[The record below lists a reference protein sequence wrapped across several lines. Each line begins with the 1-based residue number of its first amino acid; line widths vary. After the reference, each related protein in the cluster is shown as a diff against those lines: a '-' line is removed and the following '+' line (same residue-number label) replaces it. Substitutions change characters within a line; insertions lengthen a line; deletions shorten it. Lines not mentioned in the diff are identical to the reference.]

1 MEQFLTIPNP
11 LLEQMK
17 LTDYTKNNTIYFD
30 SEFDRESC
38 SVFCRQ
44 LKKLGEQELKKE
56 KEKRKHIKVI
66 ISSYGGNVLDYY
78 TCASLMEYY
87 QEKGLII
94 ETHCYGYAMSAG
106 AKLLILGSKG
116 HRYCTRYASILL
128 HQIQTGQWGSMTMQE
143 KIADVKQLE
152 RDWETLKTIIK
163 KHTKLSEQEIEDFTK
178 NNLDVYY
185 TPEEAVQK
193 GIVDNLI

>member
-1 MEQFLTIPNP
+1 MEQQLILQNP

-17 LTDYTKNNTIYFD
+17 ITDYTRYNTIYFD
-30 SEFDRESC
+30 EEFDRKSC
-38 SVFCRQ
+38 IFFCRQ
-44 LKKLGEQELKKE
+44 LKKLAEQELKKE
-56 KEKRKHIKVI
+56 KSKRQNIKVI
-66 ISSYGGNVLDYY
+66 ISSYGGNVLDFY

-87 QEKGLII
+87 QEKGIII

-116 HRYCTRYASILL
+116 HRYCTRYANILL

-143 KIADVKQLE
+143 KLADVKQLE
-152 RDWETLKTIIK
+152 RDWNTLKSIIK
-163 KHTKLSEQEIEDFTK
+163 KHTKLTEEEIEGFTK

-185 TPEEAVQK
+185 SPEEALNK
-193 GIVDNLI
+193 GLVDIII

>member
-1 MEQFLTIPNP
+1 MEQLLTLPNP
-11 LLEQMK
+11 LMEQMK
-17 LTDYTKNNTIYFD
+17 MTDYTKYNTIYFD
-30 SEFDRESC
+30 TEFDRDSC
-38 SVFCRQ
+38 TVFCRQ
-44 LKKLGEQELKKE
+44 LKKLAEQELKKE
-56 KEKRKHIKVI
+56 EDKRQHIKII

-87 QEKGLII
+87 QEKGIII

-128 HQIQTGQWGSMTMQE
+128 HQIQTGQYGSMTMQE

-152 RDWETLKTIIK
+152 RDWSVLKGIIK
-163 KHTKLSEQEIEDFTK
+163 KHTKLSDEELENFTK
-178 NNLDVYY
+178 ANLDVYY
-185 TPEEAVQK
+185 SPEEAVSK
-193 GIVDNLI
+193 GLVDKII